1 MKKYLLGLL
10 FSLLSLFGLSAQAA
24 IDTAA
29 AVAGIAD
36 VGIALAAIIAA
47 LMAMALS
54 IYGINAVYKFINR
67 KSGS

>member
-24 IDTAA
+24 IDTTA